1 MTTLTIPELLERIEY
16 PDSDG
21 LPMSDN
27 TLQWF
32 WMVLIKEGLERLF
45 LNDPNVFVAGNLL
58 WYPVEGDN
66 RLRIGPDVMVA
77 FGRPK
82 GYRGSYQQWREG
94 NQPPQVVF
102 EVVSPCNTLADILE
116 KGDFYE
122 TYGVEEYYIFDPIRG
137 TLRGYQRQESAWVA
151 IPEMQNWISPRLQV
165 RFQLVGCELVLI
177 GPDGRQFVSLAE
189 TDQQRQEAEDRAT
202 RETIRAER
210 AVAYA
215 DQEQARADHEQ
226 ARADQALAL
235 AVQEQARADQ
245 EQARADQEQARADR
259 LAQRLRALGIDPDQL
274 K

>member
-21 LPMSDN
+21 LLMSDN

-45 LNDPNVFVAGNLL
+45 ADDPNVFVAGNLL

-82 GYRGSYQQWREG
+82 GDRGSYQTWREG

-102 EVVSPCNTLADILE
+102 EVVSPGNTQAELLE

-122 TYGVEEYYIFDPIRG
+122 TYGVEEYYIFDPLRSI
-137 TLRGYQRQESAWVA
+137 LRGYQRRGTDWLA
-151 IPEMQNWISPRLQV
+151 IPNMQNWLSPRLQV
-165 RFQLVGCELVLI
+165 RFQLEGNELVLK
-177 GPDGRQFVSLAE
+177 GPDGRRFVSLTE
-189 TDQQRQEAEDRAT
+189 TDRQRQQAEDRADQ
-202 RETIRAER
+202 ER
-210 AVAYA
+210 A
-215 DQEQARADHEQ
+215 H
-226 ARADQALAL
+226 
-235 AVQEQARADQ
+235 AVQERARADQ
-245 EQARADQEQARADR
+245 EQARADEEQARAER
-259 LAQRLRALGIDPDQL
+259 LAQKLRSLGIDPDL
-274 K
+274 DLSP